1 MNEQS
6 QLTLP
11 GVMTRSSFLKSKLP
25 SFPFTILIL
34 SPDLVVISGAK
45 EVKHAKGEA

>member
-11 GVMTRSSFLKSKLP
+11 GVMARSSFLKSKLP

-34 SPDLVVISGAK
+34 TPDLVVISGAK
-45 EVKHAKGEA
+45 VVKHAKGEA